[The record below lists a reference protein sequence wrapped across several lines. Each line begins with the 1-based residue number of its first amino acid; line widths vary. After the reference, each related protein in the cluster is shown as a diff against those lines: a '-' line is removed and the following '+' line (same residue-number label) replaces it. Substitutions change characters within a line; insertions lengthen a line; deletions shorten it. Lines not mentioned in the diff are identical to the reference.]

1 MSKSCFHRLSFSI
14 NIGQPPRDYMVS
26 MNQPPSTT
34 PADSTSKISPSS
46 HFSIA
51 EAEISIES
59 VARYFGGRTGYK
71 PNPKTADKI
80 RCAIG
85 AACDLVTPK
94 VTHTVLPVASVIPG
108 KQMILD
114 NGLKLVV
121 PDCFDDEDTRLVA
134 ASIGTLGE
142 ELEQKCRDLASS
154 GKIYESTLFDSIGT
168 SMLDLLSEKIS
179 DTVENMYKIDG
190 LVRGERFAP
199 GLDGYPLE
207 HQQLLFEM
215 TDSHS
220 VGVSLN
226 SSNIMLPTKSVSFFM
241 VLTET
246 APKKHT
252 KNKCNS
258 CRMGDCQFRITV

>member
-1 MSKSCFHRLSFSI
+1 
-14 NIGQPPRDYMVS
+14 
-26 MNQPPSTT
+26 MNQPSKST
-34 PADSTSKISPSS
+34 PADSASKPSQSS
-46 HFSIA
+46 HYSII
-51 EAEISIES
+51 ETEISIES

-71 PNPKTADKI
+71 PNQKTADKI
-80 RCAIG
+80 RRAIG

-108 KQMILD
+108 KQMILE

-121 PDCFDDEDTRLVA
+121 PECFVDEDTRLVA

-142 ELEQKCRDLASS
+142 ELEQHCRDLASS

-179 DTVENMYKIDG
+179 GAIADMYKSDG
-190 LVRGERFAP
+190 LLRGERFAP

-226 SSNIMLPTKSVSFFM
+226 SSDIMTPTKSVSFFM

-258 CRMGDCQFRITV
+258 CKMGDCQFRIIVQ